1 MQPIRDAA
9 FWINHFSMS
18 AHPEG
23 GHFAEMYRSKEFVSG
38 MHLPARFKGLR
49 AFSTSIY
56 FLVEQGNFSALHRI
70 QSDEIWHFYAGDPLT
85 VHVIHPDGKQLDILL
100 GNDVANGQS
109 FQAVV
114 PAGSWF
120 GSKVA
125 EPGQYAL
132 VGCTVAPGF
141 EFADFEL
148 AKREPLTREFPQHA
162 ALIASLT
169 RS

>member
-1 MQPIRDAA
+1 MQPTRDAA
-9 FWINHFSMS
+9 FWIQHFAMT

-23 GHFAEMYRSKEFVSG
+23 GYFAEVYRSREFVSA
-38 MHLPARFKGLR
+38 MHLPARFKGTR
-49 AFSTSIY
+49 SFATSIY
-56 FLVEQGNFSALHRI
+56 FLIEQGNFSALHRI

-85 VHVIHPDGKQLDILL
+85 VHVILPNGERQDLLL
-100 GNDVANGQS
+100 GPDVANGQT

-114 PAGSWF
+114 PAGAWF
-120 GSKVA
+120 GSQVA
-125 EPGQYAL
+125 TPGQFAL

-141 EFADFEL
+141 DFADFEL